1 MGKRLYV
8 GNLPYDATEAA
19 LLEIFGQDGR
29 KVEKVHI
36 VLDRETGR
44 PRGFAFVEMATDEQA
59 RAAMQALDGKDF
71 NGRMMRINEAEDR
84 RPGGPRPGGP
94 GGAPRPGGGFG
105 GPPRGPGGPRP
116 PFGGGGAGGGPAGG
130 GPPRRPWDSPGG
142 GGGGGGGADDKKRYE
157 KKHTKRKHDSE
168 EDFGGPRRGGKI
180 DYDDDWA

>member
-19 LLEIFGQDGR
+19 LLEVFGQDGR

-71 NGRMMRINEAEDR
+71 RGRMMRINEAEDR

-94 GGAPRPGGGFG
+94 GGAPRPAGGFG
-105 GPPRGPGGPRP
+105 GPSRGPGPGGPRP
-116 PFGGGGAGGGPAGG
+116 PFGGGGGGPSGGGA
-130 GPPRRPWDSPGG
+130 PRRPWDGPG

-157 KKHTKRKHDSE
+157 KKTTKRKHDDE

-180 DYDDDWA
+180 DYDDDWG

>member
-19 LLEIFGQDGR
+19 LLEVFGQDGR

-71 NGRMMRINEAEDR
+71 RGRMMRINEAEDR

-94 GGAPRPGGGFG
+94 GGAPRPAGGFG
-105 GPPRGPGGPRP
+105 GPSRGPGPGGPRP
-116 PFGGGGAGGGPAGG
+116 PFGGGGGGPSGGGA
-130 GPPRRPWDSPGG
+130 PRRPWDGPG

-157 KKHTKRKHDSE
+157 KKNTKRKHDSE

-180 DYDDDWA
+180 DYDDDWG